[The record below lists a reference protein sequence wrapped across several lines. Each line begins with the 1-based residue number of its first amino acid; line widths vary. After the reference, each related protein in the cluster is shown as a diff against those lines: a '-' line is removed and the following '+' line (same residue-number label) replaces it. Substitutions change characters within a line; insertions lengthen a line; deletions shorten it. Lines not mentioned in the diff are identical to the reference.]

1 MAPPAPCRKLCRMS
15 GTGRLARSVCR
26 TRAGFRGDQAEWL
39 ANSTFLL
46 CRKNRK
52 PEDTSSGFAIW
63 LRRCGDLLRSELI
76 VHAGAEEIRVKC
88 DVVGDRH
95 AVAIE
100 PAIEAAE
107 IDIKIFD
114 LGRPVERERGF
125 ESGADRPAGIVAAG
139 RCEARDRGLDIAE
152 CGAAGDVRHEQI
164 RGITEAAAHRGEPGI
179 ARRAAGRT
187 QIIGRA
193 ADARP
198 IDVTF
203 DTGDDLAELIIV
215 AGSAADDPAA
225 HVAAGRI
232 PVRTAEP
239 AAAVDADV
247 KSGPIVDG

>member
-1 MAPPAPCRKLCRMS
+1 FGPVVA
-15 GTGRLARSVCR
+15 
-26 TRAGFRGDQAEWL
+26 
-39 ANSTFLL
+39 
-46 CRKNRK
+46 
-52 PEDTSSGFAIW
+52 AI
-63 LRRCGDLLRSELI
+63 CERSEPI

-107 IDIKIFD
+107 IDIEIFD
-114 LGRPVERERGF
+114 LGCPVERERGF
-125 ESGADRPAGIVAAG
+125 ESGADRPAGIVAARRG
-139 RCEARDRGLDIAE
+139 EARVRGLDIAE
-152 CGAAGDVRHEQI
+152 CGPARAVRHEPI
-164 RGITEAAAHRGEPGI
+164 RGITEAAAHRGEPGV

-193 ADARP
+193 ADAGP
-198 IDVTF
+198 VDVTF

-215 AGSAADDPAA
+215 AGGAADDPAA
-225 HVAAGRI
+225 DVAAAGRI

-247 KSGPIVDG
+247 KSGPLVDGSITRLRD